1 MLESA
6 ADEMELLGAVG
17 VGHVAENCLGFKVC
31 GTKGALPK
39 SSEVLNP
46 KIKIISVLYN

>member
-1 MLESA
+1 
-6 ADEMELLGAVG
+6 MELLGAVD
-17 VGHVAENCLGFKVC
+17 VGCVAEDCLGFKVC

-39 SSEVLNP
+39 SSEVNNSVLNQ